1 VVEPDRVALAI
12 LSSMTQVAGH
22 PRTDRLSQPR
32 RHDICPF
39 LLADSAWRSAA
50 PSKEHRCLALGADM
64 PLALEKQKRLCLTPE
79 HRVCP
84 AYTTALGLGEGGAE
98 AAVAAVPRRP
108 YPRMAPVVIDR
119 GRMSVAL
126 PAAAR
131 DRPAG
136 QLALAGLMVV
146 AFAAIALSRLGDVG
160 EGRVAAGGASPS
172 PQASV
177 VAVVPSP
184 TPVPSPE
191 PTPSAAPSATPDPS
205 PTPGLRTYKV
215 KRGDTLIGIAARFG
229 TTVKA
234 LVDLND
240 IEDRS
245 RIAIGAVLKI
255 PREEP

>member
-1 VVEPDRVALAI
+1 MVEPDRVALAI

-22 PRTDRLSQPR
+22 PRTDRLSPPR
-32 RHDICPF
+32 GHDICPF

-50 PSKEHRCLALGADM
+50 TAKEHRCLALGADV
-64 PLALEKQKRLCLTPE
+64 PLALEKQRRLCLTPE

-84 AYTTALGLGEGGAE
+84 AYTTALGLGEGGEE
-98 AAVAAVPRRP
+98 AALAPVPRRP
-108 YPRMAPVVIDR
+108 YPRMAPVVLDH
-119 GRMSVAL
+119 GRMSLAV

-131 DRPAG
+131 DRPAA

-146 AFAAIALSRLGDVG
+146 AFAAIALSRLGGVG
-160 EGRVAAGGASPS
+160 PGGVGAGASSAS

-177 VAVVPSP
+177 VAAVPSP

-205 PTPGLRTYKV
+205 PTPDLRTYKV

-229 TTVKA
+229 TTVADLMA
-234 LVDLND
+234 LNG
-240 IEDRS
+240 IENARLL
-245 RIAIGAVLKI
+245 RVGQVLEL
-255 PREEP
+255 P